1 MAKSGQARTRG
12 LSAGD
17 LDHQFRT
24 ELADVLGQVLLLAR
38 DQGVDLEVEI
48 DKCLR
53 WHPQR

>member
-1 MAKSGQARTRG
+1 MG

-17 LDHQFRT
+17 LDHQFRA
-24 ELADVLGQVLLLAR
+24 EVADVLGQVLLLAR

-48 DKCLR
+48 DKWLR